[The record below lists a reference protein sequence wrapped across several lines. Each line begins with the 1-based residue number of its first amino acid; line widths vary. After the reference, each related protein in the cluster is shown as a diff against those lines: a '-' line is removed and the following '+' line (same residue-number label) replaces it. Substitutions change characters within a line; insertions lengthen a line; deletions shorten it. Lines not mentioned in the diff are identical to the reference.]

1 MKRSGVACRLPV
13 SLKTERAAR
22 SLGPSLGWP
31 WLCMVGTRQK
41 RVSPLWGNDS
51 ARETARCALL
61 STTPVTPVPP
71 PWVWALPTVSS
82 AGDGG
87 PPGAPCF
94 LARRRY
100 LRPSPTALPCYRAP
114 RREDKSDTEE
124 TVFARS
130 TRVADGIVIEGS
142 LPLPSPRACP
152 TTRSTLKRSTRP
164 SSDRQPTSSDYP
176 CRLPTLQSALASPL
190 AVSTRS
196 SNSKRALT
204 KRRPRPQ
211 RRPNS
216 IRTTNAPSM
225 SD

>member
-1 MKRSGVACRLPV
+1 MKRSSVACRLPV

-31 WLCMVGTRQK
+31 WLCMVDTRQE

-51 ARETARCALL
+51 ARETVRCALL

-100 LRPSPTALPCYRAP
+100 LRPGPTALHGYRAP

-124 TVFARS
+124 TMWKRMTHRGAAKRVAVPFARS
-130 TRVADGIVIEGS
+130 DEITVEIRRDVTRYTI
-142 LPLPSPRACP
+142 
-152 TTRSTLKRSTRP
+152 T
-164 SSDRQPTSSDYP
+164 
-176 CRLPTLQSALASPL
+176 AL
-190 AVSTRS
+190 
-196 SNSKRALT
+196 
-204 KRRPRPQ
+204 RRP
-211 RRPNS
+211 
-216 IRTTNAPSM
+216 
-225 SD
+225 D